1 MTNQSLYTKRFL
13 EELNLADLPHHDTP
27 MVSNWT
33 PDMAVPQ
40 ACTDLAAKFP
50 YRRIIG
56 KVIHLVNHTRPDI
69 ARDRNNCC
77 KVYEGLIDPMQAS
90 RKLPGSFHCELDII
104 RYCIA
109 RTRRGAPV
117 RL

>member
-1 MTNQSLYTKRFL
+1 MRSDKKVAFFKKFTKCSIYSCSEFNTTSGVTDSRVS
-13 EELNLADLPHHDTP
+13 DTLL
-27 MVSNWT
+27 V
-33 PDMAVPQ
+33 DGQAGAV
-40 ACTDLAAKFP
+40 
-50 YRRIIG
+50 
-56 KVIHLVNHTRPDI
+56 
-69 ARDRNNCC
+69 RDRNNCC